1 MRVVLLGSSD
11 MLYNMIEGVL
21 ASGSQIV
28 GVMNWKQIKK
38 HSIKDYFTSDYTQN
52 YIKKLKLHQI
62 KAKSANSEEFKQ
74 ELLQLDVDV
83 LLVGTWGEKIKK
95 EIFDIPKIASINIHP
110 ALLPQYR
117 GPNPYSRAIMFGEKK
132 TGITF
137 HLINEN
143 FDSGA
148 ILLQKEFDIYKTDN
162 SLTLKK
168 RLCKQVAPL
177 SAELMRKLNSEI
189 IPTIK
194 QDETQASYY
203 SHVNQTEIVVEPH
216 LMSFEEI
223 DNRVRG
229 LAPFQSTYLLYKGE
243 YFKIYGYK
251 LVSDY
256 ILPSGC
262 NLCIKTK
269 DNKFIYF
276 EKLRV
281 LGKIRKYF
289 TAIILNLLQ

>member
-38 HSIKDYFTSDYTQN
+38 HSIKDYFISDYTQN

-62 KAKSANSEEFKQ
+62 KAKSANSKEFKQ
-74 ELLQLDVDV
+74 ELLQLDVDI

-117 GPNPYSRAIMFGEKK
+117 GPNPYSRVIMFGEKK

-148 ILLQKEFDIYKTDN
+148 ILLQKEFDLQYKRER
-162 SLTLKK
+162 LRLLPFLHTLV
-168 RLCKQVAPL
+168 Q
-177 SAELMRKLNSEI
+177 NSE
-189 IPTIK
+189 
-194 QDETQASYY
+194 
-203 SHVNQTEIVVEPH
+203 
-216 LMSFEEI
+216 
-223 DNRVRG
+223 
-229 LAPFQSTYLLYKGE
+229 
-243 YFKIYGYK
+243 
-251 LVSDY
+251 
-256 ILPSGC
+256 
-262 NLCIKTK
+262 
-269 DNKFIYF
+269 
-276 EKLRV
+276 
-281 LGKIRKYF
+281 
-289 TAIILNLLQ
+289 